1 MIARPR
7 TQITPKTQPNRRLT
21 VADHQTWR
29 TVMKRTYKLLGYLLL
44 GITAYAVLNANNTN
58 LQANS
63 AVTQEQPTYK
73 RNRHTITLV
82 LSQLSDLKVEEG
94 QRINEGDIISDRN
107 SERTKLQ
114 AKKQRLEA
122 SLSRVKLPLKELK
135 PVPVPKFQTEL
146 AALKQAQFNLDTI
159 VQQVNNFDQ
168 KFHFKDPWHVQ
179 VFESEKVQELA
190 ELKRQELA
198 ASINMEQVIAAL
210 DEAKLNYQK
219 QQYEHSLKV
228 SDYQTSLQK
237 QQEQINSLQTQLDK
251 VDEELEQLT
260 SVYSP
265 YRGKVR
271 RVKILG
277 QNERSITAE
286 VTLDIRDGK

>member
-1 MIARPR
+1 MMKIA
-7 TQITPKTQPNRRLT
+7 NLS
-21 VADHQTWR
+21 V
-29 TVMKRTYKLLGYLLL
+29 YKLLGYLLL
-44 GITAYAVLNANNTN
+44 GIAAYAVLNANNTD

-63 AVTQEQPTYK
+63 PVTQEQTTYK

-94 QRINEGDIISDRN
+94 QRVNVGDIISDRTA
-107 SERTKLQ
+107 ERTKLQ

-122 SLSRVKLPLKELK
+122 SLARVRLPLKELK
-135 PVPVPKFQTEL
+135 PVPVPKFQSEL
-146 AALKQAQFNLDTI
+146 AALKQAQFNLDAI
-159 VQQVNNFDQ
+159 ARQIKNFD
-168 KFHFKDPWHVQ
+168 KKIYHKDPWHVQ
-179 VFESEKVQELA
+179 VFESEKVQQLA

-198 ASINMEQVIAAL
+198 ASINVEKAIARL
-210 DEAKLNYQK
+210 DEAKLNYLR

-277 QNERSITAE
+277 QNERAITAE

>member
-1 MIARPR
+1 LSVCCR
-7 TQITPKTQPNRRLT
+7 
-21 VADHQTWR
+21 
-29 TVMKRTYKLLGYLLL
+29 
-44 GITAYAVLNANNTN
+44 NANTDVI
-58 LQANS
+58 AT
-63 AVTQEQPTYK
+63 APATEETTQSTP
-73 RNRHTITLV
+73 NRHTITLV
-82 LSQLSDLKVEEG
+82 LNQLSDLKVEEG
-94 QRINEGDIISDRN
+94 TRINAGDLISDRTT
-107 SERTKLQ
+107 ERTKLK
-114 AKKQRLEA
+114 AKRQRLA
-122 SLSRVKLPLKELK
+122 DSLAKAKLPLNALK
-135 PVPVPKFQTEL
+135 PVPSPSFQTEL
-146 AALKQAQFNLDTI
+146 ASLKQAQFNLDQI
-159 VQQVNNFDQ
+159 AHQISNFDQ
-168 KFHFKDPWHVQ
+168 KIYHKDPWHVQ

-190 ELKRQELA
+190 DLKRRELE
-198 ASINMEQVIAAL
+198 ASINVEKAIASL

-237 QQEQINSLQTQLDK
+237 QQEQVNSLQTQLDT

-286 VTLDIRDGK
+286 VTLDIRGGK

>member
-1 MIARPR
+1 
-7 TQITPKTQPNRRLT
+7 
-21 VADHQTWR
+21 
-29 TVMKRTYKLLGYLLL
+29 MKIYKLLGYLLL
-44 GITAYAVLNANNTN
+44 GIGAYAFLNANNTD

-63 AVTQEQPTYK
+63 TVTEQQTTYK

-82 LSQLSDLKVEEG
+82 LSQLSDLKVTEG
-94 QRINEGDIISDRN
+94 QRINAGDIISDRTT
-107 SERTKLQ
+107 ERTKLQ

-122 SLSRVKLPLKELK
+122 SLTRAKLPLRELK
-135 PVPVPKFQTEL
+135 PVPEPKFQTEL
-146 AALKQAQFNLDTI
+146 AALKQAQFNLDAI
-159 VQQVNNFDQ
+159 ARQVKNFDHS
-168 KFHFKDPWHVQ
+168 FYHKDPWHVQ
-179 VFESEKVQELA
+179 VFESEKVQQLA
-190 ELKRQELA
+190 DLKRRELE
-198 ASINMEQVIAAL
+198 ASINLEKAIARL

-228 SDYQTSLQK
+228 SDYQTLMQRQQTQITSLQ
-237 QQEQINSLQTQLDK
+237 SQLDK

-260 SVYSP
+260 SVLSP

-271 RVKILG
+271 RIKILG

>member
-1 MIARPR
+1 
-7 TQITPKTQPNRRLT
+7 
-21 VADHQTWR
+21 
-29 TVMKRTYKLLGYLLL
+29 MKIYKLLGYLLL
-44 GITAYAVLNANNTN
+44 GISAYAFLNANNTN

-63 AVTQEQPTYK
+63 PVTEQQTPYK

-94 QRINEGDIISDRN
+94 QRINVGDIISDRT

-114 AKKQRLEA
+114 AKKQRLES
-122 SLSRVKLPLKELK
+122 SLTRVKLPLKELK

-146 AALKQAQFNLDTI
+146 AALKQAQFNLDAIT
-159 VQQVNNFDQ
+159 QQINNFD
-168 KFHFKDPWHVQ
+168 KNFYHKDPWHVQ

-190 ELKRQELA
+190 DLKRRELE
-198 ASINMEQVIAAL
+198 ASINVERAIAQL

-228 SDYQTSLQK
+228 SDYQTLMQK
-237 QQEQINSLQTQLDK
+237 QQEQINSIQNQLDK

-277 QNERSITAE
+277 QNERAITAE
-286 VTLDIRDGK
+286 VTLDIRDGR

>member
-1 MIARPR
+1 
-7 TQITPKTQPNRRLT
+7 
-21 VADHQTWR
+21 
-29 TVMKRTYKLLGYLLL
+29 MKRNLNLSVYNLLGYLLL
-44 GITAYAVLNANNTN
+44 AVAAYAFVNANNTD
-58 LQANS
+58 LQAT
-63 AVTQEQPTYK
+63 APVTEETTQSTP
-73 RNRHTITLV
+73 NRHTITLV

-94 QRINEGDIISDRN
+94 QRINVGDIISDRT
-107 SERTKLQ
+107 SEKAKLQ
-114 AKKQRLEA
+114 AKKQRLVDGLTRA
-122 SLSRVKLPLKELK
+122 KLPLNQLK
-135 PVPVPKFQTEL
+135 PVPAPQFQTEL
-146 AALKQAQFNLDTI
+146 VTLKQAQFSLDAI
-159 VQQVNNFDQ
+159 VNQINNFDE
-168 KFHFKDPWHVQ
+168 KLYFKDPWHVQ

-190 ELKRQELA
+190 DLKRRELE
-198 ASINMEQVIAAL
+198 ASINLEKAIASL

-237 QQEQINSLQTQLDK
+237 QQEQINSLQTQVDK

-286 VTLDIRDGK
+286 VTLDIRGEK

>member
-1 MIARPR
+1 
-7 TQITPKTQPNRRLT
+7 
-21 VADHQTWR
+21 
-29 TVMKRTYKLLGYLLL
+29 MKIYKLLGYLLL
-44 GITAYAVLNANNTN
+44 GIGVYAVLNANNTN

-63 AVTQEQPTYK
+63 EVTEQQTTYQ

-82 LSQLSDLKVEEG
+82 LNQLSDLKVEEG
-94 QRINEGDIISDRN
+94 QRINVGDIISDRTT
-107 SERTKLQ
+107 ERTKLQ
-114 AKKQRLEA
+114 TKKQRLEA
-122 SLSRVKLPLKELK
+122 SLTRVRLPLKELK
-135 PVPVPKFQTEL
+135 PVPVPKFQSEL
-146 AALKQAQFNLDTI
+146 AALKQAQFNLDSI
-159 VQQVNNFDQ
+159 VQQINNFDK
-168 KFHFKDPWHVQ
+168 KFYHKDPWHVQ

-190 ELKRQELA
+190 DFKRRELE
-198 ASINMEQVIAAL
+198 ASINLEKAIAAL

-228 SDYQTSLQK
+228 SDYQTLMQK
-237 QQEQINSLQTQLDK
+237 QQEQIISLQTQLDK
-251 VDEELEQLT
+251 VDGELEQLT

-286 VTLDIRDGK
+286 VTLDIRDGF

>member
-1 MIARPR
+1 
-7 TQITPKTQPNRRLT
+7 
-21 VADHQTWR
+21 
-29 TVMKRTYKLLGYLLL
+29 MKIYKLLGYLLL
-44 GITAYAVLNANNTN
+44 GIGAYAFLNANNTD

-63 AVTQEQPTYK
+63 TVTQEQTTYQ

-82 LSQLSDLKVEEG
+82 LSQLSDLKVKEG
-94 QRINEGDIISDRN
+94 QRINVGDIISDRTT
-107 SERTKLQ
+107 ERTKLQ

-122 SLSRVKLPLKELK
+122 SLTRVRLPLRELK
-135 PVPVPKFQTEL
+135 PVPEPKFQTEL
-146 AALKQAQFNLDTI
+146 AALKQAQFQLDSI
-159 VQQVNNFDQ
+159 VQQIDNYGQ
-168 KFHFKDPWHVQ
+168 KFYHKDPWHIQ
-179 VFESEKVQELA
+179 VLESDKVQRLA

-198 ASINMEQVIAAL
+198 ASINVERAIAAL

-228 SDYQTSLQK
+228 SDYQTLMQRQQTQITSLQ
-237 QQEQINSLQTQLDK
+237 SQLDK

-265 YRGKVR
+265 YQGKVR

-277 QNERSITAE
+277 QNEQSITAE
-286 VTLDIRDGK
+286 VTLDIRDGQ

>member
-1 MIARPR
+1 
-7 TQITPKTQPNRRLT
+7 
-21 VADHQTWR
+21 
-29 TVMKRTYKLLGYLLL
+29 MKRTYKLLGYLLL
-44 GITAYAVLNANNTN
+44 GIGAYAFLNANNTD

-63 AVTQEQPTYK
+63 TVTEQQTTYQ
-73 RNRHTITLV
+73 RNRHTITLE
-82 LSQLSDLKVEEG
+82 LNQLSDLKVEEG
-94 QRINEGDIISDRN
+94 QRINVGDIISDRTT
-107 SERTKLQ
+107 ERTKLQ
-114 AKKQRLEA
+114 AKRQRLSA
-122 SLSRVKLPLKELK
+122 SLSRARLPLSELK

-146 AALKQAQFNLDTI
+146 IALKQAQFNLDQI
-159 VQQVNNFDQ
+159 ARQINNFDQ
-168 KFHFKDPWHVQ
+168 KFYHKDPWHVQ
-179 VFESEKVQELA
+179 VFEKVQQLA
-190 ELKRQELA
+190 DLKRRELA
-198 ASINMEQVIAAL
+198 ASISVERAIASL

-228 SDYQTSLQK
+228 SDYQTLMQK
-237 QQEQINSLQTQLDK
+237 QQEQILSLQTQLDK

-286 VTLDIRDGK
+286 VTLDFRDGK

>member
-1 MIARPR
+1 MK
-7 TQITPKTQPNRRLT
+7 KTANLS
-21 VADHQTWR
+21 V
-29 TVMKRTYKLLGYLLL
+29 YKLLGYCFL
-44 GITAYAVLNANNTN
+44 GIAAYAVLNANNTD
-58 LQANS
+58 LQAT
-63 AVTQEQPTYK
+63 APVTQQQTTYK

-94 QRINEGDIISDRN
+94 QRINVGDIISDRT
-107 SERTKLQ
+107 SERARLQ

-122 SLSRVKLPLKELK
+122 SLTRARFPLNQLK

-146 AALKQAQFNLDTI
+146 VALKQAQFQLDAI
-159 VQQVNNFDQ
+159 VWQIKNFDQ

-198 ASINMEQVIAAL
+198 ASIEVEKAIARL

-237 QQEQINSLQTQLDK
+237 QQDRINSLQSQIDK

-286 VTLDIRDGK
+286 VTLDIRGGGK